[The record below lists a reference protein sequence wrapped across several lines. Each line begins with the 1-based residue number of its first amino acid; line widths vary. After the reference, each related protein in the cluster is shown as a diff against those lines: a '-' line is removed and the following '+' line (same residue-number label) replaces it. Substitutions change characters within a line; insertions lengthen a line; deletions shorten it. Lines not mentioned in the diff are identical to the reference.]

1 MSVNEYEL
9 VLIIRP
15 DLDAAQTTE
24 IVEKV
29 EGSIAADEGTI
40 LFRDDWGQR
49 KLAYDIGG
57 HQKGHYFVIQNL
69 PKATPVAEVGLR

>member
-40 LFRDDWGQR
+40 LFRDD
-49 KLAYDIGG
+49 
-57 HQKGHYFVIQNL
+57 
-69 PKATPVAEVGLR
+69 